1 MSRPARQGEERRGR
15 GLGRGLAAL
24 LGEQEWHGE
33 AGLGEAGGGASA
45 RAARQV
51 PIEFLHPAPGQPRR
65 KFPQEELRAL
75 ANSIK
80 QKGVLQPILVRPKG
94 DGHFEIV
101 AGERRWRAAQ
111 MSGLH
116 QVPVFER
123 DLTDAEALECALVE
137 NIQRSDLDPMEE
149 ARGYRQLMQRFGHSQ
164 EALAR
169 LLSKSR
175 AHVANMLRLLK
186 LPVGVQAMLA
196 DGRLGVGHARPL
208 IGRSDAGELA
218 ARILREGLN
227 VRQVEELTAPAARR
241 PPAGKKLA
249 LPHKSADVRQL
260 EQDLADSLGLAV
272 DLRQGARESGRMT
285 ISWRSYEQL
294 ENVCERLMRP
304 PESGS
309 RLAPARPGRS
319 RR

>member
-1 MSRPARQGEERRGR
+1 MSRPARDGEER
-15 GLGRGLAAL
+15 LGRGLAAL
-24 LGEQEWHGE
+24 LGEQEWPGE
-33 AGLGEAGGGASA
+33 ADGTGGDGVPA
-45 RAARQV
+45 RPSRRV
-51 PIEFLHPAPGQPRR
+51 PIERLHPAPGQPRR

-80 QKGVLQPILVRPKG
+80 QKGVLQPILVRPRD

-116 QVPVFER
+116 QVQVFER

-149 ARGYRQLMQRFGHSQ
+149 ARGYQQLMQRFGHSQ

-186 LPVGVQAMLA
+186 LPAGVQEMLA

-227 VRQVEELTAPAARR
+227 VRQVEELTAPAGRR
-241 PPAGKKLA
+241 TGGRKPVLPA
-249 LPHKSADVRQL
+249 KSADVRQL
-260 EQDLADSLGLAV
+260 ERDLADSLGLRV
-272 DLRQGARESGRMT
+272 ELRPGARESGRMT
-285 ISWRSYEQL
+285 ISWRSLEQF
-294 ENVCERLMRP
+294 ENVCARLMRP
-304 PESGS
+304 PAGRA
-309 RLAPARPGRS
+309 RLEPARPGRG
-319 RR
+319 RRR